1 MPDKFTGHL
10 RFESFIL
17 DVNNCELRRNGIPVP
32 LQKQPCKLLAWLV
45 LHANQVV
52 SREQLRQQL
61 WNTRTFVDFEAG
73 LNFCVRQI
81 RRALGEDARRPRL
94 LETLHG
100 RGYRFMGTVEA
111 VDPTPATSR
120 RITIAISPELE
131 EGPLFTRLAD
141 GITSLL
147 LSCLGAGDR
156 TPVVS
161 CTRAIGVSGETMDSG
176 IPLASALKMLSAGAE
191 VRINHGPLDSRC
203 LALLRME

>member
-1 MPDKFTGHL
+1 
-10 RFESFIL
+10 
-17 DVNNCELRRNGIPVP
+17 
-32 LQKQPCKLLAWLV
+32 LLAWLA
-45 LHANQVV
+45 LHANEVV

-61 WNTRTFVDFEAG
+61 WSSKTFVDFEAG

-94 LETLHG
+94 LETLHR
-100 RGYRFMGTVEA
+100 RGYRFIGAVESGS
-111 VDPTPATSR
+111 ATTLVPREPR
-120 RITIAISPELE
+120 RITIAFSPELE
-131 EGPLFTRLAD
+131 EGPVFTRLAD

-147 LSCLGAGDR
+147 LSCLDAGDR

-161 CTRAIGVSGETMDSG
+161 CTRAIGASEESMDTV
-176 IPLASALKMLSAGAE
+176 IPPSSAFNLLSAGAE

>member
-1 MPDKFTGHL
+1 MSNTFTGHL
-10 RFESFIL
+10 RFESFVL
-17 DVNNCELRRNGIPVP
+17 DVNNCELRRDGIPIP

-100 RGYRFMGTVEA
+100 RGYRFMGAVEA
-111 VDPTPATSR
+111 VNPPTSR

-131 EGPLFTRLAD
+131 EGLLFTRLAD

-147 LSCLGAGDR
+147 LSCLVAGDR

-161 CTRAIGVSGETMDSG
+161 RTRAIGASGES
-176 IPLASALKMLSAGAE
+176 GAE

-203 LALLRME
+203 LALMRME

>member
-1 MPDKFTGHL
+1 MPDTFTGHL
-10 RFESFIL
+10 RFESFVL
-17 DVNNCELRRNGIPVP
+17 DVNNCELRRDGIPVP
-32 LQKQPCKLLAWLV
+32 LQKQPCKLLASLV

-100 RGYRFMGTVEA
+100 RGYRFMGAVEA
-111 VDPTPATSR
+111 VNPTPPTSR

-156 TPVVS
+156 NPVVS
-161 CTRAIGVSGETMDSG
+161 CTRAIGASGES
-176 IPLASALKMLSAGAE
+176 SAE

>member
-1 MPDKFTGHL
+1 MPDTFTGHL
-10 RFESFIL
+10 RFESFVL
-17 DVNNCELRRNGIPVP
+17 DVNNCELRRDGIPVP

-61 WNTRTFVDFEAG
+61 WSTTTFVDFEAG

-111 VDPTPATSR
+111 VHTPPTSR

-131 EGPLFTRLAD
+131 EGPLFARLTD

-161 CTRAIGVSGETMDSG
+161 CTRASGAT
-176 IPLASALKMLSAGAE
+176 AGAE
-191 VRINHGPLDSRC
+191 VRINHGPLDSRW

>member
-10 RFESFIL
+10 RFESFVL
-17 DVNNCELRRNGIPVP
+17 DVNNCELRRDGIPVP

-100 RGYRFMGTVEA
+100 RGYRFMGAVEA
-111 VDPTPATSR
+111 VNPTPPTSR

-156 TPVVS
+156 TPVIS
-161 CTRAIGVSGETMDSG
+161 CTRAIGASGESIASG
-176 IPLASALKMLSAGAE
+176 MLSAGAE